1 MESDMNQ
8 QQADVNV
15 QLWRLGLAL
24 SHTCAVLG
32 IQPQNFRAMDWS
44 NVCDVQTNIRIL
56 HLKHFNSLSHFLV
69 PIQYGEVFK
78 SLLRGGGFGG

>member
-15 QLWRLGLAL
+15 QLWLLGLAL

-32 IQPQNFRAMDWS
+32 IQPQNFRANWS
-44 NVCDVQTNIRIL
+44 NVCDVQTNIL

-69 PIQYGEVFK
+69 PMQYGEVFK